1 MEFFNR
7 YRNGELISRITNDIS
22 TIQSAVSN
30 YFIEGIRESLTIV
43 GLVCWIIYLSP
54 ELAFYGLVVMPISLY
69 PIALIARKMRK
80 TSKKLQEKNAD
91 LSSKLVEIFNNM
103 ELIKASSGEKLEY
116 QDFTAHNQDLFKIS
130 MKTVR
135 ISELTTPVM
144 ETLGAIAV
152 AAVIFVGGYKVI
164 NAILTRNY
172 SRHFVLNI
180 VTGLLLFLTGVY
192 LFMAPM
198 FNLLL
203 ITSAI
208 GVYFILE
215 SISSIAFAVQ
225 NKNTLYFWWLAILV
239 GVMQFLLGLIII
251 LGLPSTALW
260 VVGVLA
266 GINFLIAG
274 VVLISMYISTKCI
287 LG

>member
-1 MEFFNR
+1 MTEKRFLSFV
-7 YRNGELISRITNDIS
+7 L
-22 TIQSAVSN
+22 
-30 YFIEGIRESLTIV
+30 IEGILLSVLGLSMLMLPKITTISFGLMLCLTFIV
-43 GLVCWIIYLSP
+43 Y
-54 ELAFYGLVVMPISLY
+54 
-69 PIALIARKMRK
+69 
-80 TSKKLQEKNAD
+80 
-91 LSSKLVEIFNNM
+91 
-103 ELIKASSGEKLEY
+103 
-116 QDFTAHNQDLFKIS
+116 
-130 MKTVR
+130 
-135 ISELTTPVM
+135 
-144 ETLGAIAV
+144 
-152 AAVIFVGGYKVI
+152 GGYKVI
-164 NAILTRNY
+164 NAILTKNY
-172 SRHFVLNI
+172 SRHFVLN
-180 VTGLLLFLTGVY
+180 VVSGLLLFLTGVF

-266 GINFLIAG
+266 GINFLITG

>member
-1 MEFFNR
+1 MTEKRFLSFV
-7 YRNGELISRITNDIS
+7 L
-22 TIQSAVSN
+22 
-30 YFIEGIRESLTIV
+30 IEGILLSVLGLGMLVLPKITTISFGLMLCLTFIV
-43 GLVCWIIYLSP
+43 Y
-54 ELAFYGLVVMPISLY
+54 
-69 PIALIARKMRK
+69 
-80 TSKKLQEKNAD
+80 
-91 LSSKLVEIFNNM
+91 
-103 ELIKASSGEKLEY
+103 
-116 QDFTAHNQDLFKIS
+116 
-130 MKTVR
+130 
-135 ISELTTPVM
+135 
-144 ETLGAIAV
+144 
-152 AAVIFVGGYKVI
+152 GGYKVI

-180 VTGLLLFLTGVY
+180 VTGLLLFLTGVF

-274 VVLISMYISTKCI
+274 VVFISMYLSTKYI

>member
-1 MEFFNR
+1 MTEKRFLSFV
-7 YRNGELISRITNDIS
+7 L
-22 TIQSAVSN
+22 
-30 YFIEGIRESLTIV
+30 IEGILLSVLGLGMLVLPKITTISFGLMLCLTFIV
-43 GLVCWIIYLSP
+43 
-54 ELAFYGLVVMPISLY
+54 
-69 PIALIARKMRK
+69 
-80 TSKKLQEKNAD
+80 N
-91 LSSKLVEIFNNM
+91 
-103 ELIKASSGEKLEY
+103 
-116 QDFTAHNQDLFKIS
+116 
-130 MKTVR
+130 
-135 ISELTTPVM
+135 
-144 ETLGAIAV
+144 
-152 AAVIFVGGYKVI
+152 GGYKVI

-180 VTGLLLFLTGVY
+180 VTGLLLFLTGVF

-198 FNLLL
+198 FNLLF

>member
-1 MEFFNR
+1 MTEKRFLSFV
-7 YRNGELISRITNDIS
+7 L
-22 TIQSAVSN
+22 V
-30 YFIEGIRESLTIV
+30 EGILLSALGLAMLMLPKITTISFGLMLCLTF
-43 GLVCWIIYLSP
+43 IIY
-54 ELAFYGLVVMPISLY
+54 
-69 PIALIARKMRK
+69 
-80 TSKKLQEKNAD
+80 
-91 LSSKLVEIFNNM
+91 
-103 ELIKASSGEKLEY
+103 
-116 QDFTAHNQDLFKIS
+116 
-130 MKTVR
+130 
-135 ISELTTPVM
+135 
-144 ETLGAIAV
+144 
-152 AAVIFVGGYKVI
+152 GGYKVI

-180 VTGLLLFLTGVY
+180 VAGALLFLTGVF

-198 FNLLL
+198 FNLIL

-215 SISSIAFAVQ
+215 SIASIAFAVQ

-239 GVMQFLLGLIII
+239 GIMQFLLGLIIV

-260 VVGVLA
+260 VVGILA

-274 VVLISMYISTKCI
+274 VVFISMYLSTKYI

>member
-1 MEFFNR
+1 MTEKRFLSFV
-7 YRNGELISRITNDIS
+7 L
-22 TIQSAVSN
+22 
-30 YFIEGIRESLTIV
+30 IEGILLSVLGLGMLMLPKITTISFGLMLCLTFIV
-43 GLVCWIIYLSP
+43 Y
-54 ELAFYGLVVMPISLY
+54 
-69 PIALIARKMRK
+69 
-80 TSKKLQEKNAD
+80 
-91 LSSKLVEIFNNM
+91 
-103 ELIKASSGEKLEY
+103 
-116 QDFTAHNQDLFKIS
+116 
-130 MKTVR
+130 
-135 ISELTTPVM
+135 
-144 ETLGAIAV
+144 
-152 AAVIFVGGYKVI
+152 GGYKVI
-164 NAILTRNY
+164 NAILTKNY
-172 SRHFVLNI
+172 SRHFVLN
-180 VTGLLLFLTGVY
+180 VVSGLLLFLTGVF

-215 SISSIAFAVQ
+215 SISSTAFAVQ

>member
-1 MEFFNR
+1 MTEKRFLSFV
-7 YRNGELISRITNDIS
+7 L
-22 TIQSAVSN
+22 
-30 YFIEGIRESLTIV
+30 IEGILLSVLGLSMLMLPKITTISFGLMLCLTFIV
-43 GLVCWIIYLSP
+43 Y
-54 ELAFYGLVVMPISLY
+54 
-69 PIALIARKMRK
+69 
-80 TSKKLQEKNAD
+80 
-91 LSSKLVEIFNNM
+91 
-103 ELIKASSGEKLEY
+103 
-116 QDFTAHNQDLFKIS
+116 
-130 MKTVR
+130 
-135 ISELTTPVM
+135 
-144 ETLGAIAV
+144 
-152 AAVIFVGGYKVI
+152 GGYKVI
-164 NAILTRNY
+164 NAILTKNY
-172 SRHFVLNI
+172 SRHFVLN
-180 VTGLLLFLTGVY
+180 VVSGLLLFLTGVF

-215 SISSIAFAVQ
+215 SISSTAFAVQ

-260 VVGVLA
+260 VVGILA

>member
-1 MEFFNR
+1 MTEKRFLSFV
-7 YRNGELISRITNDIS
+7 L
-22 TIQSAVSN
+22 
-30 YFIEGIRESLTIV
+30 IEGILLSVLGLGMLMLPKITTISFGLMLCLTFIV
-43 GLVCWIIYLSP
+43 Y
-54 ELAFYGLVVMPISLY
+54 
-69 PIALIARKMRK
+69 
-80 TSKKLQEKNAD
+80 
-91 LSSKLVEIFNNM
+91 
-103 ELIKASSGEKLEY
+103 
-116 QDFTAHNQDLFKIS
+116 
-130 MKTVR
+130 
-135 ISELTTPVM
+135 
-144 ETLGAIAV
+144 
-152 AAVIFVGGYKVI
+152 GGYKVI
-164 NAILTRNY
+164 NAILTKNY
-172 SRHFVLNI
+172 SRHFVLN
-180 VTGLLLFLTGVY
+180 VVSGLLLFLTGVF

>member
-1 MEFFNR
+1 MTEKRFLSFV
-7 YRNGELISRITNDIS
+7 L
-22 TIQSAVSN
+22 
-30 YFIEGIRESLTIV
+30 IEGILLSVLGLGMLVLPKITTISF
-43 GLVCWIIYLSP
+43 GLMLCLMFIVY
-54 ELAFYGLVVMPISLY
+54 
-69 PIALIARKMRK
+69 
-80 TSKKLQEKNAD
+80 
-91 LSSKLVEIFNNM
+91 
-103 ELIKASSGEKLEY
+103 
-116 QDFTAHNQDLFKIS
+116 
-130 MKTVR
+130 
-135 ISELTTPVM
+135 
-144 ETLGAIAV
+144 
-152 AAVIFVGGYKVI
+152 GGYKVI

-208 GVYFILE
+208 GIYFILE

-274 VVLISMYISTKCI
+274 VVFISMYISTKCI

>member
-1 MEFFNR
+1 MTEKKFLSFV
-7 YRNGELISRITNDIS
+7 L
-22 TIQSAVSN
+22 
-30 YFIEGIRESLTIV
+30 IEGILLSVLGLGMLMLPKITTISFGLMLCLTFIV
-43 GLVCWIIYLSP
+43 Y
-54 ELAFYGLVVMPISLY
+54 
-69 PIALIARKMRK
+69 
-80 TSKKLQEKNAD
+80 
-91 LSSKLVEIFNNM
+91 
-103 ELIKASSGEKLEY
+103 
-116 QDFTAHNQDLFKIS
+116 
-130 MKTVR
+130 
-135 ISELTTPVM
+135 
-144 ETLGAIAV
+144 
-152 AAVIFVGGYKVI
+152 GGYKVI
-164 NAILTRNY
+164 NAILTKNY
-172 SRHFVLNI
+172 SRHFVLN
-180 VTGLLLFLTGVY
+180 VVSGLLLFLTGVF

-215 SISSIAFAVQ
+215 SISSTAFAVQ

-251 LGLPSTALW
+251 LGLPSTALL

>member
-1 MEFFNR
+1 MTEKRFLSFV
-7 YRNGELISRITNDIS
+7 L
-22 TIQSAVSN
+22 
-30 YFIEGIRESLTIV
+30 IEGILLSVLGLGMLVLPKITTISF
-43 GLVCWIIYLSP
+43 GLMLCLMFIVY
-54 ELAFYGLVVMPISLY
+54 
-69 PIALIARKMRK
+69 
-80 TSKKLQEKNAD
+80 
-91 LSSKLVEIFNNM
+91 
-103 ELIKASSGEKLEY
+103 
-116 QDFTAHNQDLFKIS
+116 
-130 MKTVR
+130 
-135 ISELTTPVM
+135 
-144 ETLGAIAV
+144 
-152 AAVIFVGGYKVI
+152 GGYKVI

-180 VTGLLLFLTGVY
+180 VTGLLLFLTGVF

-208 GVYFILE
+208 GVYFIFE

-225 NKNTLYFWWLAILV
+225 NKNTLYFWLLAILV

-274 VVLISMYISTKCI
+274 VVFISMYLSTKYI

>member
-1 MEFFNR
+1 MTEKRFLSFV
-7 YRNGELISRITNDIS
+7 L
-22 TIQSAVSN
+22 
-30 YFIEGIRESLTIV
+30 IEGILLSVLGLGMLMLSKITTISFGLMLCLTFIV
-43 GLVCWIIYLSP
+43 Y
-54 ELAFYGLVVMPISLY
+54 
-69 PIALIARKMRK
+69 
-80 TSKKLQEKNAD
+80 
-91 LSSKLVEIFNNM
+91 
-103 ELIKASSGEKLEY
+103 
-116 QDFTAHNQDLFKIS
+116 
-130 MKTVR
+130 
-135 ISELTTPVM
+135 
-144 ETLGAIAV
+144 
-152 AAVIFVGGYKVI
+152 GGYKVI

-180 VTGLLLFLTGVY
+180 VTGLLLFLTGVF

-274 VVLISMYISTKCI
+274 VVLISMYISTKYI

>member
-1 MEFFNR
+1 MTEKRFLSFV
-7 YRNGELISRITNDIS
+7 L
-22 TIQSAVSN
+22 
-30 YFIEGIRESLTIV
+30 IEGILLSVLGLGMLVLPKITTISF
-43 GLVCWIIYLSP
+43 GLMLCLMFIVY
-54 ELAFYGLVVMPISLY
+54 
-69 PIALIARKMRK
+69 
-80 TSKKLQEKNAD
+80 
-91 LSSKLVEIFNNM
+91 
-103 ELIKASSGEKLEY
+103 
-116 QDFTAHNQDLFKIS
+116 
-130 MKTVR
+130 
-135 ISELTTPVM
+135 
-144 ETLGAIAV
+144 
-152 AAVIFVGGYKVI
+152 GGYKVI

-180 VTGLLLFLTGVY
+180 VTGLLLFLAGVF

-203 ITSAI
+203 ITSAV

>member
-1 MEFFNR
+1 MTEKRFLSFV
-7 YRNGELISRITNDIS
+7 L
-22 TIQSAVSN
+22 
-30 YFIEGIRESLTIV
+30 IEGILLSVLGLGMLMLPKITTISFGLMLCLTFIV
-43 GLVCWIIYLSP
+43 Y
-54 ELAFYGLVVMPISLY
+54 
-69 PIALIARKMRK
+69 
-80 TSKKLQEKNAD
+80 
-91 LSSKLVEIFNNM
+91 
-103 ELIKASSGEKLEY
+103 
-116 QDFTAHNQDLFKIS
+116 
-130 MKTVR
+130 
-135 ISELTTPVM
+135 
-144 ETLGAIAV
+144 
-152 AAVIFVGGYKVI
+152 GGYKVI

-180 VTGLLLFLTGVY
+180 VTGLLLFLTGVF

-274 VVLISMYISTKCI
+274 VVFISMYLSTKYI

>member
-1 MEFFNR
+1 MTEKRFLSFV
-7 YRNGELISRITNDIS
+7 L
-22 TIQSAVSN
+22 
-30 YFIEGIRESLTIV
+30 IEGILLSVLGLGMLVLPKITTISF
-43 GLVCWIIYLSP
+43 GLVLC
-54 ELAFYGLVVMPISLY
+54 
-69 PIALIARKMRK
+69 
-80 TSKKLQEKNAD
+80 
-91 LSSKLVEIFNNM
+91 
-103 ELIKASSGEKLEY
+103 
-116 QDFTAHNQDLFKIS
+116 
-130 MKTVR
+130 
-135 ISELTTPVM
+135 LTFIVY
-144 ETLGAIAV
+144 
-152 AAVIFVGGYKVI
+152 GGYKVI

-180 VTGLLLFLTGVY
+180 VTGLLLFLTGVF

>member
-1 MEFFNR
+1 MTEKRFLSFV
-7 YRNGELISRITNDIS
+7 L
-22 TIQSAVSN
+22 
-30 YFIEGIRESLTIV
+30 IEGILLSVLGLGMLMLPKITTISFGLMLCLTFIV
-43 GLVCWIIYLSP
+43 Y
-54 ELAFYGLVVMPISLY
+54 
-69 PIALIARKMRK
+69 
-80 TSKKLQEKNAD
+80 
-91 LSSKLVEIFNNM
+91 
-103 ELIKASSGEKLEY
+103 
-116 QDFTAHNQDLFKIS
+116 
-130 MKTVR
+130 
-135 ISELTTPVM
+135 
-144 ETLGAIAV
+144 
-152 AAVIFVGGYKVI
+152 GGYKVI

-172 SRHFVLNI
+172 SRHFVLN
-180 VTGLLLFLTGVY
+180 VVAGLLLFLTGVF

-225 NKNTLYFWWLAILV
+225 NKNTLYFWWLEILV

-274 VVLISMYISTKCI
+274 VVFISMYLSTKYI

>member
-1 MEFFNR
+1 MTEKRFLSFV
-7 YRNGELISRITNDIS
+7 L
-22 TIQSAVSN
+22 
-30 YFIEGIRESLTIV
+30 IEGILLSVLGLGMLMLPKITTISFGLMLCLTFIV
-43 GLVCWIIYLSP
+43 Y
-54 ELAFYGLVVMPISLY
+54 
-69 PIALIARKMRK
+69 
-80 TSKKLQEKNAD
+80 
-91 LSSKLVEIFNNM
+91 
-103 ELIKASSGEKLEY
+103 
-116 QDFTAHNQDLFKIS
+116 
-130 MKTVR
+130 
-135 ISELTTPVM
+135 
-144 ETLGAIAV
+144 
-152 AAVIFVGGYKVI
+152 GGYKVI

-180 VTGLLLFLTGVY
+180 VTGLLLFLTGVF

-260 VVGVLA
+260 VYSQE
-266 GINFLIAG
+266 LIF
-274 VVLISMYISTKCI
+274 
-287 LG
+287 

>member
-1 MEFFNR
+1 MTEKRFLSFV
-7 YRNGELISRITNDIS
+7 L
-22 TIQSAVSN
+22 
-30 YFIEGIRESLTIV
+30 IEGILLSVLGLGMLMLPKITTISFGLMLCLTFIV
-43 GLVCWIIYLSP
+43 Y
-54 ELAFYGLVVMPISLY
+54 
-69 PIALIARKMRK
+69 
-80 TSKKLQEKNAD
+80 
-91 LSSKLVEIFNNM
+91 
-103 ELIKASSGEKLEY
+103 
-116 QDFTAHNQDLFKIS
+116 
-130 MKTVR
+130 
-135 ISELTTPVM
+135 
-144 ETLGAIAV
+144 
-152 AAVIFVGGYKVI
+152 GGYEVI
-164 NAILTRNY
+164 NAILTKNY
-172 SRHFVLNI
+172 SRHFVLN
-180 VTGLLLFLTGVY
+180 VVSGLLLFLTGVF

-215 SISSIAFAVQ
+215 SISSTAFAVQ

-239 GVMQFLLGLIII
+239 GVMQFVLGLIII

>member
-1 MEFFNR
+1 MTEKRFLSFV
-7 YRNGELISRITNDIS
+7 L
-22 TIQSAVSN
+22 
-30 YFIEGIRESLTIV
+30 IEGILLSVLGLGMLVLPKITTISF
-43 GLVCWIIYLSP
+43 GLVLC
-54 ELAFYGLVVMPISLY
+54 
-69 PIALIARKMRK
+69 
-80 TSKKLQEKNAD
+80 
-91 LSSKLVEIFNNM
+91 
-103 ELIKASSGEKLEY
+103 
-116 QDFTAHNQDLFKIS
+116 
-130 MKTVR
+130 
-135 ISELTTPVM
+135 LTFIVY
-144 ETLGAIAV
+144 
-152 AAVIFVGGYKVI
+152 GGYKVI

-180 VTGLLLFLTGVY
+180 VTGLLLFLTGVF

-274 VVLISMYISTKCI
+274 VVFISMYLSTKYI

>member
-1 MEFFNR
+1 MTEKRFLSFV
-7 YRNGELISRITNDIS
+7 L
-22 TIQSAVSN
+22 
-30 YFIEGIRESLTIV
+30 IEGILLSVLGLGMLVLPKITTISF
-43 GLVCWIIYLSP
+43 GLMLCLMFIVY
-54 ELAFYGLVVMPISLY
+54 
-69 PIALIARKMRK
+69 
-80 TSKKLQEKNAD
+80 
-91 LSSKLVEIFNNM
+91 
-103 ELIKASSGEKLEY
+103 
-116 QDFTAHNQDLFKIS
+116 
-130 MKTVR
+130 
-135 ISELTTPVM
+135 
-144 ETLGAIAV
+144 
-152 AAVIFVGGYKVI
+152 GGYKVI

-180 VTGLLLFLTGVY
+180 VTGLLLFLTGVF

-266 GINFLIAG
+266 GINFLVAG
-274 VVLISMYISTKCI
+274 VVLISMYLSTKYI

>member
-1 MEFFNR
+1 MTEKRFLSFV
-7 YRNGELISRITNDIS
+7 L
-22 TIQSAVSN
+22 
-30 YFIEGIRESLTIV
+30 IEGILLSVLGLGMLMLPKITTISFGLMLCLTFIV
-43 GLVCWIIYLSP
+43 Y
-54 ELAFYGLVVMPISLY
+54 
-69 PIALIARKMRK
+69 
-80 TSKKLQEKNAD
+80 
-91 LSSKLVEIFNNM
+91 
-103 ELIKASSGEKLEY
+103 
-116 QDFTAHNQDLFKIS
+116 
-130 MKTVR
+130 
-135 ISELTTPVM
+135 
-144 ETLGAIAV
+144 
-152 AAVIFVGGYKVI
+152 GGYKVI
-164 NAILTRNY
+164 NAILTKNY
-172 SRHFVLNI
+172 SRHFVLN
-180 VTGLLLFLTGVY
+180 VVSGLLLFLTGVF

-266 GINFLIAG
+266 VINFLIAG

>member
-1 MEFFNR
+1 MTEKRFFSFV
-7 YRNGELISRITNDIS
+7 L
-22 TIQSAVSN
+22 
-30 YFIEGIRESLTIV
+30 IEGILLSVLGLGMLVLPKITTISF
-43 GLVCWIIYLSP
+43 GLVLC
-54 ELAFYGLVVMPISLY
+54 
-69 PIALIARKMRK
+69 
-80 TSKKLQEKNAD
+80 
-91 LSSKLVEIFNNM
+91 
-103 ELIKASSGEKLEY
+103 
-116 QDFTAHNQDLFKIS
+116 
-130 MKTVR
+130 
-135 ISELTTPVM
+135 LTFIVY
-144 ETLGAIAV
+144 
-152 AAVIFVGGYKVI
+152 GGYKVI

-180 VTGLLLFLTGVY
+180 VTGLLLFLTGVF

-274 VVLISMYISTKCI
+274 VVFISMYISTKCI

>member
-1 MEFFNR
+1 MTEKRFLSFV
-7 YRNGELISRITNDIS
+7 L
-22 TIQSAVSN
+22 
-30 YFIEGIRESLTIV
+30 IEGILLSVLGLGMLVLPKITTISF
-43 GLVCWIIYLSP
+43 GLVLC
-54 ELAFYGLVVMPISLY
+54 
-69 PIALIARKMRK
+69 
-80 TSKKLQEKNAD
+80 
-91 LSSKLVEIFNNM
+91 
-103 ELIKASSGEKLEY
+103 
-116 QDFTAHNQDLFKIS
+116 
-130 MKTVR
+130 
-135 ISELTTPVM
+135 LTFIVY
-144 ETLGAIAV
+144 
-152 AAVIFVGGYKVI
+152 GGYKVI

-172 SRHFVLNI
+172 SRHFVLN
-180 VTGLLLFLTGVY
+180 VVAGLLLFLTGVF

-239 GVMQFLLGLIII
+239 GVMQFMLGLIII

>member
-1 MEFFNR
+1 MTEKRFLSFV
-7 YRNGELISRITNDIS
+7 L
-22 TIQSAVSN
+22 
-30 YFIEGIRESLTIV
+30 IEGILLSVLGLGMLMLPKITTISFGLMLCLTFIV
-43 GLVCWIIYLSP
+43 Y
-54 ELAFYGLVVMPISLY
+54 
-69 PIALIARKMRK
+69 
-80 TSKKLQEKNAD
+80 
-91 LSSKLVEIFNNM
+91 
-103 ELIKASSGEKLEY
+103 
-116 QDFTAHNQDLFKIS
+116 
-130 MKTVR
+130 
-135 ISELTTPVM
+135 
-144 ETLGAIAV
+144 
-152 AAVIFVGGYKVI
+152 GGYKVI
-164 NAILTRNY
+164 NAILTKNY
-172 SRHFVLNI
+172 SRHFVLN
-180 VTGLLLFLTGVY
+180 VVSGLLLFLTGVF
-192 LFMAPM
+192 LFMSPM

-260 VVGVLA
+260 VVGILA